1 MCCLPH
7 TMLHIQASMSHCLQ
21 SIACGCRNYVL
32 PEDLEYFLP
41 AHKAAKAFDLLDVD
55 SDGRVTLHDIRDA
68 VLNVYSVGPIAMP
81 QQYRLSLHSTWHL
94 QPECPLMLIANTQGA
109 FELQCL
115 VAVLQIASRILF

>member
-81 QQYRLSLHSTWHL
+81 QQYRLSL
-94 QPECPLMLIANTQGA
+94 PFYVA
-109 FELQCL
+109 FTAG
-115 VAVLQIASRILF
+115 VSFDVDRKYARGV